1 MPCGGPAVPS
11 PAPQSP
17 PGPKG
22 LTAVCNPGIQ
32 KEKPKVVD
40 TVIVTDMGTA
50 GKMVCPCLRRAPPP
64 CTPVLAQVTLN
75 PAGCPPRP
83 LPPPPRGAGDVP
95 LLAVQEIPP
104 LRWQPC
110 AAQPGARCGL
120 SPLLRLC
127 VMWVGPQPVHQDRAR
142 L

>member
-64 CTPVLAQVTLN
+64 LYSGSGAGDSEPRGLPAPTPS
-75 PAGCPPRP
+75 
-83 LPPPPRGAGDVP
+83 PPPPWR
-95 LLAVQEIPP
+95 
-104 LRWQPC
+104 R
-110 AAQPGARCGL
+110 
-120 SPLLRLC
+120 
-127 VMWVGPQPVHQDRAR
+127 
-142 L
+142 